1 MVPET
6 IKAEMNGKV
15 GKDIVSK
22 DIALEI
28 IRILGAN
35 GAAYKSVE
43 YSGNAVADMAISDR
57 ITIANMS
64 VECGAKIGLFPSDSI
79 TKKFFE
85 EKGKKCWGDESR

>member
-1 MVPET
+1 
-6 IKAEMNGKV
+6 MNGKSR
-15 GKDIVSK
+15 KDIVSK

-64 VECGAKIGLFPSDSI
+64 VECGAKIGYSLRI
-79 TKKFFE
+79 A
-85 EKGKKCWGDESR
+85 